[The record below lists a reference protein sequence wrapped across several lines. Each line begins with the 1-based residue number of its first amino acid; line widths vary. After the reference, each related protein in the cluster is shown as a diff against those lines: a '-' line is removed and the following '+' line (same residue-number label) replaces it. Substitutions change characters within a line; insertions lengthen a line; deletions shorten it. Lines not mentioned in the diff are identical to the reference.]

1 MNLIVGLQGDNFVRQ
16 TLKYMEKNS
25 MKKTYVSPI
34 SECVEIFPESVL
46 CGSPVNPGY
55 GGGEDMEDG
64 GDL

>member
-1 MNLIVGLQGDNFVRQ
+1 
-16 TLKYMEKNS
+16 

-34 SECVEIFPESVL
+34 SECVEVFPESVL
-46 CGSPVNPGY
+46 CGSPENPGY

>member
-1 MNLIVGLQGDNFVRQ
+1 MLDKYLYSF
-16 TLKYMEKNS
+16 LKFMEKNS
-25 MKKTYVSPI
+25 IKKTYVSPI

-46 CGSPVNPGY
+46 CTSPGNPGY

>member
-1 MNLIVGLQGDNFVRQ
+1 
-16 TLKYMEKNS
+16 MEKKS

-46 CGSPVNPGY
+46 CTSPVNPGY